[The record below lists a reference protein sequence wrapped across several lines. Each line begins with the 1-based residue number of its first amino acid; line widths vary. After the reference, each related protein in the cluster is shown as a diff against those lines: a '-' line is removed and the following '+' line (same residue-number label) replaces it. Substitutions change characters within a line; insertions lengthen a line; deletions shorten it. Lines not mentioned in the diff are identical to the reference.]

1 MQLDVYRDPWIDA
14 QYTDGHIDR
23 LSLRE
28 CIAQSRDIQ
37 FLFIQDAKY
46 ALDNTVP
53 YTLLT
58 MIVGRVFKSDQDE
71 KLEMLENGKFNIEQ
85 IDNYIETCKQK
96 GVSFDVF
103 DEKRPFL
110 QDPEYKER
118 PNIKTNITVGIL
130 EPFMISGNNTVFYHN
145 KDYDTNGGPLEK
157 ELFMTPAQFIA
168 SIARNHMYHNSS
180 GQSCGTGYV
189 PSQPPLHGMIHGK
202 NLFETIVLSLPR
214 DLCGVPLWERRYDMT
229 VPEIIAAY
237 GRLDYLSA
245 AFLPTISIRFGDVD
259 GQNVKTIFY
268 LGNIYKNKDSEKPK
282 EYTKLFYVPTKTG
295 MNLFLKERKVQEES
309 EFVPI
314 GMNGG
319 ADLTATVLQIMQNFN
334 HTNDVKFIS
343 EAIDEG
349 LLAGP
354 FQLTVYGG
362 KLIGTGTEPQ
372 SMMLRV
378 PVPAALMHADVS
390 RYVKG
395 IATYAELASSKLRG
409 NLLKLEREIQSG
421 KKLQESGAVKTI
433 VRHFSEYACD
443 QLTMSQLRSNTW
455 IEQIIQEPTD
465 EKQQEIFQQIRNK
478 AMESY
483 YSYRTNYILY
493 SAKYA
498 AQLTMDLSKI

>member
-1 MQLDVYRDPWIDA
+1 MK
-14 QYTDGHIDR
+14 
-23 LSLRE
+23 
-28 CIAQSRDIQ
+28 SR
-37 FLFIQDAKY
+37 K
-46 ALDNTVP
+46 
-53 YTLLT
+53 
-58 MIVGRVFKSDQDE
+58 
-71 KLEMLENGKFNIEQ
+71 
-85 IDNYIETCKQK
+85 
-96 GVSFDVF
+96 
-103 DEKRPFL
+103 
-110 QDPEYKER
+110 
-118 PNIKTNITVGIL
+118 
-130 EPFMISGNNTVFYHN
+130 
-145 KDYDTNGGPLEK
+145 
-157 ELFMTPAQFIA
+157 
-168 SIARNHMYHNSS
+168 
-180 GQSCGTGYV
+180 
-189 PSQPPLHGMIHGK
+189 
-202 NLFETIVLSLPR
+202 
-214 DLCGVPLWERRYDMT
+214 
-229 VPEIIAAY
+229 
-237 GRLDYLSA
+237 
-245 AFLPTISIRFGDVD
+245 SIR
-259 GQNVKTIFY
+259 NC
-268 LGNIYKNKDSEKPK
+268 
-282 EYTKLFYVPTKTG
+282 FYVPTKTG
-295 MNLFLKERKVQEES
+295 MNLLLKERKKQEES

-433 VRHFSEYACD
+433 ARHFSEYACD